1 MDIFHGGIDG
11 LLRGIGFL
19 GPGLFAHGFM
29 VRLRNKEK
37 KLPPGVLPQ
46 GEPIT
51 RLAGLIQ
58 PPEPEPEPPPSWL
71 SSPVISCASLPSFYW
86 PLVTP
91 LLRWTRFLFH
101 IMPPHKGCNIIVMIQ
116 YQPG

>member
-58 PPEPEPEPPPSWL
+58 PPEPEPEPPPLSQWLISWPCL
-71 SSPVISCASLPSFYW
+71 SCAFLPSFCW

-91 LLRWTRFLFH
+91 LLS
-101 IMPPHKGCNIIVMIQ
+101 
-116 YQPG
+116 

>member
-1 MDIFHGGIDG
+1 MDIFLGGIDG
-11 LLRGIGFL
+11 FLRGIGFL

-29 VRLRNKEK
+29 VRLRK
-37 KLPPGVLPQ
+37 KKKNLPPGVLPQ

-58 PPEPEPEPPPSWL
+58 PPEPEPEPPSLSQWLISWPWL
-71 SSPVISCASLPSFYW
+71 SCVSLPSFCW

-91 LLRWTRFLFH
+91 YYPDSVSCFTSCRPTKDA
-101 IMPPHKGCNIIVMIQ
+101 ISS
-116 YQPG
+116 